1 MSEEEKK
8 VGTSL
13 AEQIANELVSVQPMP
28 KNVIKELYDNSMSE
42 EQLKKEGY
50 SPLSNLNLVWV
61 KVKSYE

>member
-1 MSEEEKK
+1 MIEDEKK

-13 AEQIANELVSVQPMP
+13 AEQIANDIVSVQPMP
-28 KNVIKELYDNSMSE
+28 NNIIKNLYDNSMSE